1 MTLPHVA
8 IGVDGS
14 LLSVRALDRAADEAA
29 RRRAELRVVYA
40 VSDRDEA
47 GPILASA
54 VTRVHERHPDL
65 RVMTKSVEGPAAKV
79 LTEESGRAALTVV
92 GTRGL
97 GGVAGTLLGSVSLR
111 LAAHAHGPLMV
122 VREDHRCYS
131 GTAPWAGGPAVLLG
145 LESDTDVDAA
155 VYAFAEAER
164 RGARLRVLHAQ
175 PRRHGTPEL
184 PSLISATSPGQLS
197 PGQQRRAQRDRAE
210 AAVPRFSLARLREH
224 HPTVGVHTRTVRS
237 GPSRALLEATR
248 QAAVVVIGAHRRKGH
263 VGLRLGP
270 VAHTLLH
277 RSHCPV
283 VLVPATR

>member
-1 MTLPHVA
+1 MTLHHVA
-8 IGVDGS
+8 VGVDGS

-29 RRRAELRVVYA
+29 RRRTELRVVYA
-40 VSDRDEA
+40 VSDCDEA

-65 RVMTKSVEGPAAKV
+65 RVMTKPVEGPAAKV
-79 LTEESGRAALTVV
+79 LTEESKCAALTVV

-122 VREDHRCYS
+122 VREDHRCDG
-131 GTAPWAGGPAVLLG
+131 GTAPSAEGPAVLLG

-164 RGARLRVLHAQ
+164 RGAWLRVLHAQ
-175 PRRHGTPEL
+175 THRHVTPEL
-184 PSLISATSPGQLS
+184 PPLISATSPGQ
-197 PGQQRRAQRDRAE
+197 QRMAQRDRAE
-210 AAVPRFSLARLREH
+210 AAVPRFSLARLRDY
-224 HPTVGVHTRTVRS
+224 HPTVGVDARTVRT

-263 VGLRLGP
+263 VGLHLGP

-283 VLVPATR
+283 VLVPTTR

>member
-1 MTLPHVA
+1 MTLHHVA
-8 IGVDGS
+8 VGVDGS

-29 RRRAELRVVYA
+29 RRHSELRVVYA
-40 VSDRDEA
+40 VSDCDEA

-65 RVMTKSVEGPAAKV
+65 RVMTKAVEGPAVRV
-79 LTEESGRAALTVV
+79 LTEESKCAALTVV
-92 GTRGL
+92 GTRGF
-97 GGVAGTLLGSVSLR
+97 GGVVGTLLGSVSLR

-122 VREDHRCYS
+122 VREDHRCDS
-131 GTAPWAGGPAVLLG
+131 GTVPWAGGPAVLLG

-164 RGARLRVLHAQ
+164 RGAWLRVLHAQ
-175 PRRHGTPEL
+175 TQRHVTPEL
-184 PSLISATSPGQLS
+184 PSLISATSPGQ
-197 PGQQRRAQRDRAE
+197 QRMAQRDRAE
-210 AAVPRFSLARLREH
+210 EAVPRFSLARLREH
-224 HPTVGVHTRTVRS
+224 HPTVGVDARTVRT

-248 QAAVVVIGAHRRKGH
+248 QAAVVVIDAHRRNGH

-283 VLVPATR
+283 VLVPTTR